1 MHAAHGIPCP
11 EGRVRIV
18 HEAVESGRVL
28 GLGAQEEDGEL
39 HQLDQSGILE
49 VAPDVVAET
58 AQQLEAGGIS
68 KDVQA
73 GEFKGVVGGFVDEAP
88 HADVILDL
96 GLREEVVQLLSGTGL
111 DGLEGLSEGLRPR
124 RHIEGALGKF
134 HPVGR
139 VETNQ
144 LVQLVHRPAELGEV
158 AVEHV
163 GHPVPARAH
172 VESEPLGVE
181 SARASSGLSVAFEDG
196 HVQAPAGEGGRRSE
210 AGKAGSDDGD
220 IEGGGG
226 VTGHGHDNKQAQA
239 GSCSR
244 V

>member
-96 GLREEVVQLLSGTGL
+96 GLGEEVVQLLSRTGL
-111 DGLEGLSEGLRPR
+111 DGFEGFGEGLGPCRN
-124 RHIEGALGKF
+124 IEGALGEF
-134 HPVGR
+134 HPVGG
-139 VETNQ
+139 VEAHE
-144 LVQLVHRPAELGEV
+144 VIQLVHRPAELGEV
-158 AVEHV
+158 AVEDI
-163 GHPVPARAH
+163 GHPIPAWTH
-172 VESEPLGVE
+172 VESESLGVE
-181 SARASSGLSVAFEDG
+181 SAGTSSGLSVALEDG
-196 HVQAPAGEGGRRSE
+196 HVQAPAGEGCRCGE

-220 IEGGGG
+220 IEGGGR
-226 VTGHGHDNKQAQA
+226 VSGHGQENKQAQV
-239 GSCSR
+239 GWCSQ